1 MMPTLLTLAAGAML
15 AFRLSVTLPYFSTNL
30 LAISAVKS
38 GVDERWATRWTWRPQ
53 EQLVLDDRQTASRP
67 DADHPASDVMGGALS
82 KMAASRGPMLTR
94 MAAYHYLARR
104 DYGAFRERLAT
115 LIAARQQRPWESLL
129 AAKYDEANGLHD
141 AALAELR
148 RSGGARDL
156 LHLADRALTA
166 GDPSRAQRLAALA
179 YEASP
184 DSARAAALLGHVL
197 AVQGTTPA
205 SIERAVEVLRT
216 GLDARPDD
224 VAMRIDYAHAL
235 MNAHRYDDAFAEITV
250 AETVRP
256 HDPVLHLLKGEL
268 FFVQGNLP
276 AAGREFSASFDL
288 DNRQVWALLGLGR
301 VYAAEGQVDQAAAAW
316 RHALAID
323 PTFQPARDALAAR

>member
-1 MMPTLLTLAAGAML
+1 MRAFLTLAVGAML
-15 AFRLSVTLPYFSTNL
+15 GFRLLATLPYFSTNL
-30 LAISAVKS
+30 LAVGAVQS
-38 GVDERWATRWTWRPQ
+38 GVDERWAAVWTWSPQ
-53 EQLVLDDRQTASRP
+53 GQLVLDDRQTASRP
-67 DADHPASDVMGGALS
+67 DPDQSASDVMGGPLS

-94 MAAYHYLARR
+94 VAAYHDLARR
-104 DYGAFRERLAT
+104 DYGAFRERLAA
-115 LIAARQQRPWESLL
+115 LIAARRQRPWESLL

-141 AALAELR
+141 AALEELR

-156 LHLADRALTA
+156 LHRADRALTTGEA
-166 GDPSRAQRLAALA
+166 SRAQRLAALA

-197 AVQGTTPA
+197 AVYGTTPA
-205 SIERAVEVLRT
+205 SIQRALEVLQA

-235 MNAHRYDDAFAEITV
+235 INAHRYEEAFAEITV

-288 DNRQVWALLGLGR
+288 DNRQVWALLGLGS
-301 VYAAEGQVDQAAAAW
+301 VYASVGQADQAAAAW
-316 RHALAID
+316 RRALAID
-323 PTFQPARDALAAR
+323 PTFQPARDALPAR